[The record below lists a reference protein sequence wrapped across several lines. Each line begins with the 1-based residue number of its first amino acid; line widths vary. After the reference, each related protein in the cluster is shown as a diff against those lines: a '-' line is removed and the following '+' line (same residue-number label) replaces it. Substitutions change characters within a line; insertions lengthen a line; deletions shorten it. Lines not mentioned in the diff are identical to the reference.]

1 MEVGRGSSRKRREEA
16 RSNLKAKNENRLSA
30 READGS
36 EAKRGRREKKKRC
49 GRLFGS
55 AAVVVGGSSVVVV
68 VVVVVVKLRGK
79 KVK

>member
-36 EAKRGRREKKKRC
+36 EAKRGRREKKN
-49 GRLFGS
+49 G
-55 AAVVVGGSSVVVV
+55 VVGYSG
-68 VVVVVVKLRGK
+68 RRR
-79 KVK
+79 